1 MSKKNIIIVSVLGVL
16 AIISSVIFLNIRKKT
31 FDDTNDKKFK
41 IEFANPNCT
50 SADSTIKPNY
60 SPNIISRCGE
70 IYYSDD
76 NHKDIPLGEAIEN
89 EYITNN
95 DLTNKMTLI
104 DKSDNDLSEVY
115 IYNSPDK
122 SLSNVNF
129 RLEVCK
135 DKDRLVFMND
145 KTSDYTCTPR
155 KEKDFT
161 ITLENGKCNSK
172 EKVIYEI
179 NENYKIYSRC
189 GNIYYTDKNNNKIP
203 LSEAIEN
210 YYITTWD
217 IANKMEVYDAV
228 FDGGTTIYQYNKKSE
243 SLSDSSFKLEICNKI
258 NGKRDQ
264 LFLSIHSNNYKCA

>member
-31 FDDTNDKKFK
+31 FNDTNDKKFK

-122 SLSNVNF
+122 SLSNANF
-129 RLEVCK
+129 RLEVC
-135 DKDRLVFMND
+135 KDRLVFMND
-145 KTSDYTCTPR
+145 KTNDYTCTTR

-172 EKVIYEI
+172 EKVVYEL
-179 NENYKIYSRC
+179 NDNYKVYSRC
-189 GNIYYTDKNNNKIP
+189 GNIYYSDKNNNKIP
-203 LSEAIEN
+203 LSEAIDN
-210 YYITTWD
+210 YYITPWD
-217 IANKMEVYDAV
+217 IADKMESEGAF
-228 FDGGTTIYQYNKKSE
+228 FDGTYIYKYNKKE
-243 SLSDSSFKLEICNKI
+243 KTLSDSSFKLELISTAR
-258 NGKRDQ
+258 GVHGY
-264 LFLSIHSNNYKCA
+264 LFLSYNSNNFKFS